1 MDREHSGFDLKLK
14 PILIKKLGKL
24 RISSKILM
32 KYFRGS
38 LYTSANASPIECGKV
53 HRKQNNKPNWIV
65 IQVIGCIFTWWWY
78 QHPRREQVSWGMG
91 KAEKVNAHSRPRGM
105 RSRTRVGNDYP
116 ITLDAHRVK
125 SVRAHAREKESVM
138 DGTRDAREKRVFLAS
153 SLVFEANLIR
163 LNCIL
168 GRIITDASC
177 SRANWK
183 LSLGKMWKSFGL
195 SKIQWF
201 NSGWF

>member
-1 MDREHSGFDLKLK
+1 MDREHSGFNLKLK

-65 IQVIGCIFTWWWY
+65 IQVVGCIFTWWWY

-125 SVRAHAREKESVM
+125 SVRARTGKGGRDGWNKGRERKES
-138 DGTRDAREKRVFLAS
+138 
-153 SLVFEANLIR
+153 
-163 LNCIL
+163 IL
-168 GRIITDASC
+168 GE
-177 SRANWK
+177 
-183 LSLGKMWKSFGL
+183 LVGL
-195 SKIQWF
+195 RGEF
-201 NSGWF
+201 NSF